1 MRSKTA
7 VSVSQQDYLER
18 IQDLMIE
25 KGYARVSDI
34 ARELNLSRPSVSVMI
49 KQLGRLGYLKHERY
63 RGFALTERGRRV
75 AQGIRLRHQLLTRF
89 LLLLGID
96 VATVAR
102 DVEGIE
108 HHISDASLARIRLLC
123 AHLEKHPMDGR
134 AGPVS
139 LDGPRPVRRTRLE

>member
-1 MRSKTA
+1 MHSKTP

-34 ARELNLSRPSVSVMI
+34 ARELRLSRPSVSVMV
-49 KQLGRLGYLKHERY
+49 KQLGKLGYLKHERY
-63 RGFALTERGRRV
+63 RGFTLTERGLRV
-75 AQGIRLRHQLLTRF
+75 AQGIRLRHRLLTRF

-96 VATVAR
+96 GETVER

-108 HHISDASLARIRLLC
+108 HHISDVSLDRIRMLC
-123 AHLEKHPMDGR
+123 AHLEKHPMPL
-134 AGPVS
+134 AGDPADPIKS
-139 LDGPRPVRRTRLE
+139 RQDRTSSV

>member
-7 VSVSQQDYLER
+7 VSISQQDYLER

-34 ARELNLSRPSVSVMI
+34 ARELGLSRPSVSIMI
-49 KQLGRLGYLKHERY
+49 KQLGKLGYLTHERY
-63 RGFALTERGRRV
+63 RGFTLTERGRRV
-75 AQGIRLRHQLLTRF
+75 ARGVRLRHQILTRF
-89 LLLLGID
+89 LLALGID
-96 VATVAR
+96 KETVAL

-123 AHLEKHPMDGR
+123 EHLEQSPMAKCPGDLNSR
-134 AGPVS
+134 
-139 LDGPRPVRRTRLE
+139 GPRRRRQIAR